1 MLQLGLLVAGMFLL
15 QAVLSVFHFRH
26 FSREFM
32 KLRTRGRVACGRQ
45 AGGFHAGAIVM
56 FLIDGDGVI
65 QEGRKLMDVTCFA
78 RVTALPGFEGKYV
91 GGLTEADLPKHGKNL
106 RRAILDARN
115 TYNKFIS
122 GEEIPQP
129 PSPFQRV
136 GRTLAGRT

>member
-15 QAVLSVFHFRH
+15 QAVLSVFQMRH

-56 FLIDGDGVI
+56 FLLNENGVI
-65 QEGRKLMDVTCFA
+65 QEGKKLFGVTCLA

-91 GGLTEADLPKHGKNL
+91 GGLTEADLPKYGKNL